1 MISILIIV
9 LFIFIIIFYVLN
21 NFLYNIEKFCYG
33 NTYCNGN
40 KDKSLCINQKCL
52 NCGLSASCK
61 NDSDCGPNN
70 CINGCCD

>member
-1 MISILIIV
+1 MIKYLIVIAIILI
-9 LFIFIIIFYVLN
+9 FYALN

-40 KDKSLCINQKCL
+40 KDKSLCINQQCL
-52 NCGLSASCK
+52 DCGLSAKCK